1 MLLSVI
7 IVNYNVKAFLE
18 QCLQSVK
25 QSTGLEL
32 GKDFD
37 VYVVDNHS
45 VDGSVKMLR
54 ERYPWVNL
62 IANEENV
69 GFSKANNQA
78 IRLSK
83 AKYVLLL
90 NPDTL
95 IETDT
100 LKKCVDFMESHP
112 DAGGLGVK
120 MIDGQ
125 GRYLKESKR
134 GLATPEV
141 SFYKITGLCKFFPRS
156 KRFAAYYMGHLDPDK
171 IHQVEILSG
180 AFMMMRKE
188 TLDKIGLLDET
199 FFMYGEDID
208 LSYRILLGGYK
219 NYYFPE
225 TKIIHYKGESTKKG
239 SLNYVMVFYKAMEI
253 FAEKYFSKGK
263 YRLYIHIIRIA
274 IWLRAFLSMLSRIF
288 KRILLPLGD
297 GLISYGLLYGL
308 ARLWA
313 FLFFKN
319 PEHFPD
325 IYYHLVLPVFALL
338 MVAGNF
344 IMRAY
349 RKPLVLKKS
358 ATGYIVGT
366 LAFLIIG
373 ALMGPDWQ
381 FSRFLTVGG
390 GCLAGIGG
398 CLWRLLLGKVMHKSF
413 PLATRSHKHYLVI
426 GYEQERQRVRHL
438 LKREGVDEDHIH
450 LLSVKDAS
458 TVLDEQMKVY
468 GIGQV
473 IFCSKDLSFD
483 QIMNMVMQLKQS
495 GAESKIILPDSEVRV
510 GYKG

>member
-18 QCLQSVK
+18 QCLQSVQ
-25 QSTGLEL
+25 QSTGLQL
-32 GKDFD
+32 GTDFD

-45 VDGSVKMLR
+45 VDGSLKMIR
-54 ERYPWVNL
+54 ERYPWVKL

-83 AKYVLLL
+83 SKYMLLL

-141 SFYKITGLCKFFPRS
+141 SFYKITGLCKLFPRS
-156 KRFAAYYMGHLDPDK
+156 RRFAAYYMGHLDPEH

-188 TLDKIGLLDET
+188 TLDKVGLLDET

-208 LSYRILLGGYK
+208 LSYRIILGGYR

-263 YRLYIHIIRIA
+263 YRLYIHIIRFA
-274 IWLRAFLSMLSRIF
+274 IWLRASLSMLSRIF
-288 KRILLPLGD
+288 KRILLPIGD
-297 GLISYGLLYGL
+297 ALISYGVLYGL
-308 ARLWA
+308 SELWSR
-313 FLFFKN
+313 FFFKN
-319 PEHFPD
+319 PD
-325 IYYHLVLPVFALL
+325 YYPEVFYQIVLPVLCLL
-338 MVAGNF
+338 FVGGNLAF
-344 IMRAY
+344 RAY
-349 RKPLVLKKS
+349 RKPLSLKKS
-358 ATGYIVGT
+358 FLGYLGGT
-366 LAFLIIG
+366 SVFLLLS
-373 ALMGPDWQ
+373 ALMGPNWQ

-390 GCLAGIGG
+390 GLLSATGG
-398 CLWRLLLGKVMHKSF
+398 LIWRLFLGKIMHKSF
-413 PLATRSHKHYLVI
+413 PLSTKSHKHYLVI

-438 LKREGVDEDHIH
+438 LKREGVDEAHIH
-450 LLSVKDAS
+450 LLSANDAPG
-458 TVLDEQMKVY
+458 VLEEQMQVHR
-468 GIGQV
+468 IGQV

-483 QIMNMVMQLKQS
+483 QIMNMVLQLKHS
-495 GAESKIILPDSEVRV
+495 GAESKIILPNSETRV